1 MLQSLVHHLPVLQI
15 VLPLVAAPLCAAL
28 GGNGRGWFIAF
39 TASLV
44 AFVVAVALFASVID
58 GTVISYQ
65 LGGWAPPLGI
75 EYRVD
80 ILNAFV
86 LVIVSG
92 VSVLS
97 LFYARASIA
106 AEVDSKNHAFFYS
119 TFILC
124 MTGLLG
130 VTVTGDAFNVF
141 VFLEISSLSA
151 YALISSGAKRDR
163 RALTAAYNYLVMGT
177 IGATFFVIGLGLL
190 YMLTGTLNMADLA
203 ARLVEQGDS
212 RTLRMGFAF
221 ILVGVALK
229 LAMFPLHLWLPN
241 AYTYAPS
248 AVSAFLSATAT
259 KVAVYVLVRFLFV
272 IFGFGNAF
280 EANVLHVVM
289 LPLALIAVF
298 AAGLVAIFA
307 DDLKRMLAWS
317 SIGQIGYI
325 LIGIS
330 LLSHEGLMAAVIHLF
345 NHAVAKAALF
355 MVAGCFVMQAG
366 TTSIRDLRGI
376 ARDMPWTSAAFVV
389 AGMSLVGVP
398 FTVGFISKWYLVQAA
413 LTQNEWPLA
422 LLIVASSLLT
432 LAYIWRIIETIYMR
446 AAPEGV
452 HRTEAPLTMLIPA
465 WVFAGLCL
473 YFGFDASLTSMAAS
487 RAANA
492 LIGASN
498 LFWQ

>member
-1 MLQSLVHHLPVLQI
+1 MLQALAHHLPILQI
-15 VLPLVAAPLCAAL
+15 VLPLAAAPIAAAF
-28 GGNGRGWFIAF
+28 GGNGRGWIIAF
-39 TASLV
+39 VASLI
-44 AFVVAVALFASVID
+44 AFAIAVVLFATVLD
-58 GTVISYQ
+58 GSVISYH
-65 LGGWAPPLGI
+65 LGGWAPPIGI

-80 ILNAFV
+80 VLNAFI

-92 VSVLS
+92 VSALT
-97 LFYARASIA
+97 LIYARASVASDI
-106 AEVDSKNHAFFYS
+106 EEKNLAFFYS
-119 TFILC
+119 TFLLC

-130 VTVTGDAFNVF
+130 VTITGDAFNVF

-151 YALISSGAKRDR
+151 YALISAGAKRDR

-203 ARLVEQGDS
+203 ARLSEHGDS

-221 ILVGVALK
+221 ILVGIALK

-241 AYTYAPS
+241 AYTYAPP
-248 AVSAFLSATAT
+248 AVSSFLSATAT
-259 KVAVYVLVRFLFV
+259 KVAVYILLRFLFI
-272 IFGFGNAF
+272 IFGFDNAF
-280 EANVLHVVM
+280 EANVLHFVV
-289 LPLALIAVF
+289 LPLAIVGIF
-298 AAGLVAIFA
+298 AASFVAIFA

-317 SIGQIGYI
+317 SIAQIGYM
-325 LIGIS
+325 LVGIA
-330 LLSHEGLMAAVIHLF
+330 LLSHEGLMATVIHLF

-389 AGMSLVGVP
+389 GGLSLIGVP
-398 FTVGFISKWYLVQAA
+398 LTVGFISKWYLVQAA
-413 LTQNEWPLA
+413 LTQNLWPLA
-422 LLIVASSLLT
+422 LIIVASSLLT
-432 LAYIWRIIETIYMR
+432 FAYVWRIVETFYMR
-446 AAPEGV
+446 DAPAAA
-452 HRTEAPLTMLIPA
+452 RRSEAPLSMLIPT
-465 WVFAGLCL
+465 WIFAGLSL
-473 YFGFDASLTSMAAS
+473 YFGIDAGLTSMAAS